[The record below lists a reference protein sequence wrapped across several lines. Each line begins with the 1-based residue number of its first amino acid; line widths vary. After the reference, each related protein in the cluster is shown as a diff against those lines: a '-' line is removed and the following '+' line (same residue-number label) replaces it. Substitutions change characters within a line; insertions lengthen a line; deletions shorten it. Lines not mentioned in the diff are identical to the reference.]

1 MSSSTSA
8 MLNILNIRH
17 YLASSIYGLV
27 HTWFYL
33 HSVHSVQDPLLDF
46 RCSTSHEG
54 DQALVDLAL
63 IFRVSMRQG
72 LQEQTCCLLRFI
84 CA

>member
-1 MSSSTSA
+1 
-8 MLNILNIRH
+8 MLNILNIRQ
-17 YLASSIYGLV
+17 YLTPSIHGLV
-27 HTWFYL
+27 RTRFYL

-46 RCSTSHEG
+46 RCGTSHEG

-63 IFRVSMRQG
+63 IFRVSVRQR
-72 LQEQTCCLLRFI
+72 LQEQACCLLRFI

>member
-1 MSSSTSA
+1 MSSSASA
-8 MLNILNIRH
+8 MLNILNIRQ
-17 YLASSIYGLV
+17 YVTSSIYGLV

-33 HSVHSVQDPLLDF
+33 HSVHGVQDPLLDF
-46 RCSTSHEG
+46 RCGTSHEG

-63 IFRVSMRQG
+63 IFRVSVRQG